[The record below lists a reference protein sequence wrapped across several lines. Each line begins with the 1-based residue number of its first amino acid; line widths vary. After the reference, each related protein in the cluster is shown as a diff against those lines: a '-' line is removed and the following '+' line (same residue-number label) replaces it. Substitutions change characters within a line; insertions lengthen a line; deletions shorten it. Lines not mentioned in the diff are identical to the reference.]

1 MVTGTNAFKNA
12 SLNIMYRKILDVLTI
27 LVTISIL
34 GIFGTG
40 FFTYR
45 YLKSDAF
52 KDKVMEKIMGQVSG
66 LMPDVLDNALP
77 DMTGP
82 SINIPNKPKF

>member
-1 MVTGTNAFKNA
+1 
-12 SLNIMYRKILDVLTI
+12 MYRKILDALTI

-77 DMTGP
+77 DMTGG
-82 SINIPNKPKF
+82 SIPIEKPDMKF

>member
-1 MVTGTNAFKNA
+1 
-12 SLNIMYRKILDVLTI
+12 MYRKILDVLTI
-27 LVTISIL
+27 LATVSIL

-45 YLKSDAF
+45 YVTSDDF
-52 KDKVMEKIMGQVSG
+52 KEKVMEKIMGQVSG

-77 DMTGP
+77 DMTGG
-82 SINIPNKPKF
+82 SIPIEKPDIKF

>member
-1 MVTGTNAFKNA
+1 
-12 SLNIMYRKILDVLTI
+12 MYRKILDLLII

-77 DMTGP
+77 KTTGK
-82 SINIPNKPKF
+82 SIPFPLKK

>member
-1 MVTGTNAFKNA
+1 
-12 SLNIMYRKILDVLTI
+12 MYRKILDVLTI

-66 LMPDVLDNALP
+66 LMPDVLDKAIP
-77 DMTGP
+77 DMTGG
-82 SINIPNKPKF
+82 SIPIEKPDIKF

>member
-1 MVTGTNAFKNA
+1 
-12 SLNIMYRKILDVLTI
+12 MYRKILDVLTI

-77 DMTGP
+77 DMTGG
-82 SINIPNKPKF
+82 SIPIEKPDIKF

>member
-1 MVTGTNAFKNA
+1 
-12 SLNIMYRKILDVLTI
+12 MYRKILDVLTI

-77 DMTGP
+77 DMTGG
-82 SINIPNKPKF
+82 SIPIPKKEMTFIE

>member
-1 MVTGTNAFKNA
+1 MTGTNAFNIA
-12 SLNIMYRKILDVLTI
+12 SLNIMYRKILDALTI

-45 YLKSDAF
+45 YVTSDDF
-52 KDKVMEKIMGQVSG
+52 KEKVMEKIMGQVAG
-66 LMPDVLDNALP
+66 LMPDVLGDALP
-77 DMTGP
+77 KTTGK
-82 SINIPNKPKF
+82 SIPFPLKK

>member
-1 MVTGTNAFKNA
+1 
-12 SLNIMYRKILDVLTI
+12 MYRKILDVLTI

-52 KDKVMEKIMGQVSG
+52 KDKVMESIMGQVSG

-77 DMTGP
+77 NMTGG
-82 SINIPNKPKF
+82 SIPIEKPNMKF

>member
-1 MVTGTNAFKNA
+1 
-12 SLNIMYRKILDVLTI
+12 MYRKILDVLTI

-52 KDKVMEKIMGQVSG
+52 KDKVMENIMRQVSG
-66 LMPDVLDNALP
+66 LMPDVLGDAMP
-77 DMTGP
+77 KMTGE
-82 SINIPNKPKF
+82 SIPIEKPNIKF

>member
-1 MVTGTNAFKNA
+1 
-12 SLNIMYRKILDVLTI
+12 MYRKILDVLTI

-77 DMTGP
+77 DMTGS
-82 SINIPNKPKF
+82 SIPIEKPDIKF

>member
-1 MVTGTNAFKNA
+1 
-12 SLNIMYRKILDVLTI
+12 MYRKILDVLTI

-77 DMTGP
+77 DMTGG
-82 SINIPNKPKF
+82 SIPIEKPDMKF

>member
-1 MVTGTNAFKNA
+1 
-12 SLNIMYRKILDVLTI
+12 MYRKILDVLTI

-77 DMTGP
+77 DITCKSIPIPKKEMTF
-82 SINIPNKPKF
+82 ID

>member
-1 MVTGTNAFKNA
+1 
-12 SLNIMYRKILDVLTI
+12 MYRKILDVLTI

-77 DMTGP
+77 DMTGG
-82 SINIPNKPKF
+82 SIPTKPKVPAIPKL

>member
-1 MVTGTNAFKNA
+1 
-12 SLNIMYRKILDVLTI
+12 MYRKILDVLTI

-77 DMTGP
+77 DITGKSIPIPKKEMTF
-82 SINIPNKPKF
+82 ID